1 MGLSLLK
8 LELRQDLRSPARE
21 GKWKEGEKSTM
32 KRHYDSKQWVSAGLT
47 NFIVSVSSG
56 YFKDWEQVIYQRTS
70 HTLSG
75 NVTKSVTICTPSP
88 LPLSV
93 IVCLNSQPYSLA
105 GKYPVMWREG
115 LSNLRLS
122 IPSTH
127 YSANLTSGKS
137 FLCHGSSS
145 AFMLFQNFLLQ
156 GKYPLFTDA
165 SHRTNN
171 LERITSFTI
180 IQSSHSCHCNLHA
193 NLLSWDPKRVIDLS
207 KEGQVTLTIII
218 VIAIM
223 ASGIV
228 PDTRVDA

>member
-1 MGLSLLK
+1 
-8 LELRQDLRSPARE
+8 
-21 GKWKEGEKSTM
+21 M
-32 KRHYDSKQWVSAGLT
+32 KRYYDSKQWVSAGLT

-56 YFKDWEQVIYQRTS
+56 YFKDTEQVISQRTCY
-70 HTLSG
+70 TLSG
-75 NVTKSVTICTPSP
+75 YVAKSVTICTPSP

-93 IVCLNSQPYSLA
+93 IVCLNPQPYSLA
-105 GKYPVMWREG
+105 GKYPVVWREG
-115 LSNLRLS
+115 LSNLMLS
-122 IPSTH
+122 IPSTL

-165 SHRTNN
+165 SQRTTNF
-171 LERITSFTI
+171 ERITSFTI
-180 IQSSHSCHCNLHA
+180 IQSSHSCHCYLHA
-193 NLLSWDPKRVIDLS
+193 NLLSWDPKRVVDLS
-207 KEGQVTLTIII
+207 KDGRVTLTVIT

-228 PDTRVDA
+228 PDTKVDA